1 MSVLRRRPAPDRDN
15 PPTAPQPAAPQPK
28 AAQPPAAP
36 PPAGGGA
43 PVTPDPELAAE
54 RERLTERFTVMQTEL
69 GGLFYEMAIR
79 DHVRMDVLVA
89 RAAAL
94 QRIDAEL
101 AQVEHLLAGGAP
113 GIGGHCPRCG
123 FTYAPGASFCSHC
136 AQPLDH

>member
-1 MSVLRRRPAPDRDN
+1 MSMLRRDPQTDRGDRS
-15 PPTAPQPAAPQPK
+15 PVTQAPAAG
-28 AAQPPAAP
+28 AAP
-36 PPAGGGA
+36 
-43 PVTPDPELAAE
+43 VNHEPELSAE

-94 QRIDAEL
+94 QRVDAEL

-113 GIGGHCPRCG
+113 AIGGHCPRCG
-123 FTYAPGASFCSHC
+123 FTYAAGASFCSHC
-136 AQPLDH
+136 AEPLDV